1 MNSYWV
7 EHALSE
13 KHCETT
19 NHWKSVTYLTLVRR
33 KSIVPRSGTL
43 TNWNDAST
51 ATGPLWVKRLLNV
64 LLDSGTSVHALALVL
79 EADIF
84 STRCN
89 KDNVMWHV
97 WLFERQWTITASY
110 VCRYSVNH
118 SNVHFIITRW
128 RLTMALQFSQGSA
141 STYALCEVDILDT
154 VLLRVYSGTL
164 LPIFIEIGSYLTDKE
179 QKISW
184 HSFFETRC
192 ISSCAT
198 SAQPRAGGIEHVE
211 R

>member
-1 MNSYWV
+1 MPSRKSIVRPQNY
-7 EHALSE
+7 
-13 KHCETT
+13 
-19 NHWKSVTYLTLVRR
+19 WKSVTYLTLVEESLSYQDLGHWRTETTALRR
-33 KSIVPRSGTL
+33 VNSD
-43 TNWNDAST
+43 W
-51 ATGPLWVKRLLNV
+51 PLWVKRLLNV

-184 HSFFETRC
+184 HSFLETRC